1 MWKECICGKDCNSYL
16 ESFFNSISEG
26 VAFHKIVYNE
36 NGHPIDYKFLATN
49 NAFTDI
55 TGLTREDIIGK
66 KVSDLAPDLNPFW
79 INTYEKIL
87 TLGISISFEIY
98 NEELD
103 KHFRV
108 YTFGST
114 NDNFTAL
121 FADITDLKK
130 TNELMKKHQLLFDNA
145 QDIIFYADTNGNI
158 VDANMSAILKYG
170 YSLSE
175 LTKLNVLDLRHNSTN
190 NLFQQQMKEADKNGL
205 TFEGTHIKKDGSS
218 FPVEVSV
225 KSVLVDDKRLRI
237 HIVRDISER
246 KMAEEK
252 ILYLANY
259 DSLTGIPNRSYL
271 MKHLNLILESARR
284 GNFKFALMLFDIDK
298 FKRINDVYGHAVG
311 DVVLKEIAQVVQNT
325 ISEVDFVA
333 RLGGDEF
340 VIIQPY
346 IEDYED
352 SSILAQKIIEKLKTP
367 LKVDE
372 AELTIALS
380 IGISIYPN
388 DSCDIETLITY
399 SDKAMYVAKQTP
411 GSTFEFYSNVK
422 DFRYFYY

>member
-1 MWKECICGKDCNSYL
+1 M
-16 ESFFNSISEG
+16 
-26 VAFHKIVYNE
+26 
-36 NGHPIDYKFLATN
+36 DYKFLEIN

-55 TGLTREDIIGK
+55 TGLTRQDIIGK
-66 KVSDLAPDLNPFW
+66 EGSYLRSILNQFW
-79 INTYEKIL
+79 IETYEKIL
-87 TLGISISFEIY
+87 TSGIPNNFETY
-98 NEELD
+98 NKQLD
-103 KHFRV
+103 KYFRV
-108 YTFGST
+108 YTFGLA
-114 NDNFTAL
+114 NGNFTAL

-130 TNELMKKHQLLFDNA
+130 TNELMKKHKLLFDNA
-145 QDIIFYADTNGNI
+145 QDIIFYADTNGDI
-158 VDANMSAILKYG
+158 IDANMSAILKYG

-190 NLFQQQMKEADKNGL
+190 HLFQEQMKIADKNGL
-205 TFEGTHIKKDGSS
+205 TFEGTHTKKDGSI

-225 KSVLVDDKRLRI
+225 KSVLVDEERLRI

-246 KMAEEK
+246 KIVEEK

-284 GNFKFALMLFDIDK
+284 GNFKFALMLFDLDK
-298 FKRINDVYGHAVG
+298 FKRINDVYGHTCG
-311 DVVLKEIAQVVQNT
+311 DAVLKKIAQVVQNT

-346 IEDYED
+346 IDGYED
-352 SSILAQKIIEKLKTP
+352 SSTLATKILEKLKIP
-367 LKVDE
+367 LKFDE
-372 AELTIALS
+372 AELTISLS

-388 DSCDIETLITY
+388 DSTDIETLITF
-399 SDKAMYVAKQTP
+399 SDKAMYISKQTTG
-411 GSTFEFYSNVK
+411 GSFEFYSNIK
-422 DFRYFYY
+422 DL

>member
-26 VAFHKIVYNE
+26 VAFHKLIYDDNGDPMDYN
-36 NGHPIDYKFLATN
+36 FLEVN

-55 TGLTREDIIGK
+55 TGLTRHDIVGK
-66 KVSDLAPDLNPFW
+66 RFSDLRSILNEFW

-87 TLGISISFEIY
+87 TSGTSISFETY
-98 NEELD
+98 NKQLD

-108 YTFGST
+108 YTFGLA
-114 NDNFTAL
+114 NGNFTTL

-130 TNELMKKHQLLFDNA
+130 TNELMKKHKLLFDNA

-158 VDANMSAILKYG
+158 IDANMSAILKYG
-170 YSLSE
+170 YTLSE

-190 NLFQQQMKEADKNGL
+190 HLFQEQMKIADKNGL
-205 TFEGTHIKKDGSS
+205 TFECKHIKKDGSS

-225 KSVLVDDKRLRI
+225 KSVLVDEERLRI

-246 KMAEEK
+246 KIVEEK
-252 ILYLANY
+252 MLYLANY

-298 FKRINDVYGHAVG
+298 FKRINDVYGHTCG

-325 ISEVDFVA
+325 ISDLDFVA

-346 IEDYED
+346 VDSYED
-352 SSILAQKIIEKLKTP
+352 ASTLANKILEKLKTP
-367 LKVDE
+367 LKLDE
-372 AELTIALS
+372 IELTISLS
-380 IGISIYPN
+380 VGISIYPN
-388 DSCDIETLITY
+388 DSTDIETLITF
-399 SDKAMYVAKQTP
+399 SDKAMYISKQTYG
-411 GSTFEFYSNVK
+411 GSFEFYSNTK
-422 DFRYFYY
+422 DIY